1 MAPQRGKGSQMMA
14 QAADVVTLEVQ
25 GMHCAACVG
34 RAERALM
41 AAPGVIGAEVNLA
54 TRRARVRTD
63 GAAEAGA
70 LAAAL
75 TAAGYPAE
83 PVAPAHAGQ
92 TLAEIAGTAE
102 AAPELA
108 EAQAMRARALVAA
121 LLAAPVVVLE
131 MGGHLFPALH
141 HLIAGT
147 IGMRAAWAVQAL
159 FATAVLAGPG
169 RVFIGRGWPALW
181 RGAPDMN
188 SLVAL
193 GTGAAWA
200 YSMVALIA
208 PGAMPEGARA
218 VYFEAAAV
226 IVVLILVGRWLEARA
241 RGRTGAA
248 IRRLVALQ
256 PAEALVETPAGP
268 VLRPVADLRPGD
280 IVILRPGERV
290 ATDGVVIEGA
300 SHVDESMLTGEPVPV
315 AKEAGASV
323 AGGTVNGEGALRLR
337 VTRVGAETLLARI
350 LRAVSEA
357 QGGKLPVQ
365 ALIDRVTL
373 RFVPAVMAVALLTVA
388 GWLILAPAPAL
399 GQALVAGVS
408 VLIIACPCAMGL
420 ATPTSILV
428 GTGRAAEAGVLFR
441 RGEALERLAGVRV
454 VAFDKTG
461 TLTEGRPSLT
471 ETAAAPGRAP
481 DEVLRMAAAVAALSD
496 HPLSRAL
503 AEGARAQGLGALP
516 ARNVTAWPG
525 LGTGGEVAGAR
536 VLIGAARLMA
546 REGVALD
553 PLRAALEDFA
563 RRGAPVV
570 LVAIDGALAG
580 GFAFADPPKAGAR
593 DAIAA
598 LKARGIA
605 VAMVS
610 GDNEAAA
617 RRVATET
624 GIDTVIAGVMP
635 EGKAEAIA
643 ALRTQHPGTLAFVGD
658 GINDAPALAAAD
670 VGIAIGTGTDVAIEA
685 ADVVLVSGDPQGVVA
700 AVGIARATMTNIR
713 QNLFWAFGYNVALIP
728 VAAGVLYPATGWLLS
743 PILAAG
749 AMTLSSV
756 FVLGN
761 ALRLARLPLRGA

>member
-1 MAPQRGKGSQMMA
+1 MMA

-75 TAAGYPAE
+75 TAAGYPAA

-241 RGRTGAA
+241 RGRPGAA
-248 IRRLVALQ
+248 LR
-256 PAEALVETPAGP
+256 
-268 VLRPVADLRPGD
+268 RPVADLRPGD

-461 TLTEGRPSLT
+461 TLTEGRPRLT

-580 GFAFADPPKAGAR
+580 GFAFADPPTAGAR

-617 RRVATET
+617 QRVAAET
-624 GIDTVIAGVMP
+624 GIETVIAGVMP

>member
-1 MAPQRGKGSQMMA
+1 MA
-14 QAADVVTLEVQ
+14 QAAEVVTLDVQ

-34 RAERALM
+34 RAERALL

-63 GAAEAGA
+63 GMADPAR

-83 PVAPAHAGQ
+83 PVAPPHAGQ
-92 TLAEIAGTAE
+92 TLAEIAGAAE

-108 EAQAMRARALVAA
+108 EAREMRARAMVAA

-141 HLIAGT
+141 HLIAGS
-147 IGMRAAWAVQAL
+147 IGMRAAWAIQAL

-169 RVFIGRGWPALW
+169 RVFILRGWPALG

-208 PGAMPEGARA
+208 PAMMPAGAAA

-226 IVVLILVGRWLEARA
+226 IVVLILTGRWLEARA

-248 IRRLVALQ
+248 IRRLIALQ

-268 VLRPVADLRPGD
+268 EARPIAALAVGD
-280 IVILRPGERV
+280 VMILRPGARV
-290 ATDGVVIEGA
+290 PTDGVILEGE
-300 SHVDESMLTGEPVPV
+300 SHIDESMLTGEPLPV
-315 AKEAGASV
+315 ARGAGAPV
-323 AGGTVNGEGALRLR
+323 AGGTINGEGALRVR
-337 VTRVGAETLLARI
+337 VARVGAETLLARI
-350 LRAVSEA
+350 LRAVAEA

-365 ALIDRVTL
+365 ALIDRVTM
-373 RFVPAVMAVALLTVA
+373 RFVPAVMVVAALTVA
-388 GWLILAPAPAL
+388 GWLLLAPAPAL
-399 GQALVAGVS
+399 GPALVAGVS

-441 RGEALERLAGVRV
+441 RGEALERLAGVQV

-461 TLTEGRPSLT
+461 TLTEGRPRLT
-471 ETAAAPGRAP
+471 DAATAPGRAA

-503 AEGARAQGLGALP
+503 AEGAQAQGLAPLP

-525 LGTGGEVAGAR
+525 FGTGGDVAGAR

-546 REGVALD
+546 REGVAPGPLQGALD
-553 PLRAALEDFA
+553 GFAAQ
-563 RRGAPVV
+563 GAPVV
-570 LVAIDGALAG
+570 LVAIDGQIAG
-580 GFAFADPPKAGAR
+580 AYAFADPVKAGAR
-593 DAIAA
+593 AAVAA

-610 GDNEAAA
+610 GDAEAAA
-617 RRVATET
+617 RAVAAET
-624 GIDTVIAGVMP
+624 GIETVIAGVLP
-635 EGKAEAIA
+635 EGKAA
-643 ALRTQHPGTLAFVGD
+643 AVADLRARHPGTLAFVGD

-670 VGIAIGTGTDVAIEA
+670 VGIAMGTGTDVAIEA
-685 ADVVLVSGDPQGVVA
+685 ADVVLVSGAPRGVVA
-700 AVGIARATMTNIR
+700 AVTLARATLRNIR

-761 ALRLARLPLRGA
+761 ALRLSRIELTEG

>member
-1 MAPQRGKGSQMMA
+1 MA
-14 QAADVVTLEVQ
+14 QAAEVVTLDVQ

-34 RAERALM
+34 RAERALL
-41 AAPGVIGAEVNLA
+41 ATPGVIGAEVNLA

-63 GAAEAGA
+63 GMADPAR
-70 LAAAL
+70 LAAVL

-83 PVAPAHAGQ
+83 PVAPPHAGQ
-92 TLAEIAGTAE
+92 TLAEIAGAAE

-108 EAQAMRARALVAA
+108 EAREMRARAIVAA

-131 MGGHLFPALH
+131 MGGHIFPALH

-147 IGMRAAWAVQAL
+147 IGMRAAWFLQAL

-169 RVFIGRGWPALW
+169 RVFIVRGWPALG

-208 PGAMPEGARA
+208 PGMMPAGAAA

-226 IVVLILVGRWLEARA
+226 IVVLILTGRWLEARA

-248 IRRLVALQ
+248 IRRLIALQ
-256 PAEALVETPAGP
+256 PAEALVETPSGP
-268 VLRPVADLRPGD
+268 EARPIAALAVGD
-280 IVILRPGERV
+280 VMILRPGARIP
-290 ATDGVVIEGA
+290 TDGVILEGD
-300 SHVDESMLTGEPVPV
+300 SHIDESMLTGEPLPV
-315 AKEAGASV
+315 ARGAGAPV
-323 AGGTVNGEGALRLR
+323 AGGTINGEGALRVR
-337 VTRVGAETLLARI
+337 VARVGAETLLARI
-350 LRAVSEA
+350 LRAVAEA

-365 ALIDRVTL
+365 ALIDRVTM
-373 RFVPAVMAVALLTVA
+373 RFVPAVMAVAALTVA
-388 GWLILAPAPAL
+388 GWLLLAPAPAL
-399 GQALVAGVS
+399 GPALVAGVS

-441 RGEALERLAGVRV
+441 RGEALERLAGVQV

-461 TLTEGRPSLT
+461 TLTEGRPRLT
-471 ETAAAPGRAP
+471 DAATAPGRAA

-503 AEGARAQGLGALP
+503 AEGARARGLAPLP

-525 LGTGGEVAGAR
+525 FGTGGDVAGAR

-546 REGVALD
+546 REGVAPGPLQGALD
-553 PLRAALEDFA
+553 GFAAQ
-563 RRGAPVV
+563 GAPVV
-570 LVAIDGALAG
+570 LVAIDGQIAG
-580 GFAFADPPKAGAR
+580 AYAFADPVKPGAR
-593 DAIAA
+593 AAVAA

-610 GDNEAAA
+610 GDAEAAA
-617 RRVATET
+617 RAVAAET
-624 GIDTVIAGVMP
+624 GIETVIAGVLP
-635 EGKAEAIA
+635 EGKAA
-643 ALRTQHPGTLAFVGD
+643 AVAELRARHPGTLAFVGD

-670 VGIAIGTGTDVAIEA
+670 VGIAMGTGTDVAIEA
-685 ADVVLVSGDPQGVVA
+685 ADVVLVSGAPRGVVA
-700 AVGIARATMTNIR
+700 AVTLARATLRNIR

-761 ALRLARLPLRGA
+761 ALRLSRIDLTER

>member
-1 MAPQRGKGSQMMA
+1 MSGGAQVARLPDGQRLHLHHGPI
-14 QAADVVTLEVQ
+14 DIVLEAFGPPDAV
-25 GMHCAACVG
+25 AE
-34 RAERALM
+34 AERRAV
-41 AAPGVIGAEVNLA
+41 ARFAPMLAEL
-54 TRRARVRTD
+54 
-63 GAAEAGA
+63 AAELPA
-70 LAAAL
+70 L
-75 TAAGYPAE
+75 
-83 PVAPAHAGQ
+83 
-92 TLAEIAGTAE
+92 
-102 AAPELA
+102 
-108 EAQAMRARALVAA
+108 RSDRAL
-121 LLAAPVVVLE
+121 P
-131 MGGHLFPALH
+131 
-141 HLIAGT
+141 
-147 IGMRAAWAVQAL
+147 
-159 FATAVLAGPG
+159 
-169 RVFIGRGWPALW
+169 
-181 RGAPDMN
+181 
-188 SLVAL
+188 
-193 GTGAAWA
+193 
-200 YSMVALIA
+200 
-208 PGAMPEGARA
+208 
-218 VYFEAAAV
+218 
-226 IVVLILVGRWLEARA
+226 
-241 RGRTGAA
+241 
-248 IRRLVALQ
+248 
-256 PAEALVETPAGP
+256 
-268 VLRPVADLRPGD
+268 
-280 IVILRPGERV
+280 
-290 ATDGVVIEGA
+290 
-300 SHVDESMLTGEPVPV
+300 
-315 AKEAGASV
+315 V
-323 AGGTVNGEGALRLR
+323 AGGV
-337 VTRVGAETLLARI
+337 AR
-350 LRAVSEA
+350 
-357 QGGKLPVQ
+357 
-365 ALIDRVTL
+365 
-373 RFVPAVMAVALLTVA
+373 
-388 GWLILAPAPAL
+388 
-399 GQALVAGVS
+399 
-408 VLIIACPCAMGL
+408 
-420 ATPTSILV
+420 
-428 GTGRAAEAGVLFR
+428 
-441 RGEALERLAGVRV
+441 
-454 VAFDKTG
+454 
-461 TLTEGRPSLT
+461 
-471 ETAAAPGRAP
+471 
-481 DEVLRMAAAVAALSD
+481 RMAAAVAALSD

-593 DAIAA
+593 DAVAA

>member
-1 MAPQRGKGSQMMA
+1 MMA

-75 TAAGYPAE
+75 TAAGYPAA

-200 YSMVALIA
+200 YSMVALVA

-268 VLRPVADLRPGD
+268 VPRPVADLRPGA

-454 VAFDKTG
+454 V
-461 TLTEGRPSLT
+461 
-471 ETAAAPGRAP
+471 
-481 DEVLRMAAAVAALSD
+481 
-496 HPLSRAL
+496 
-503 AEGARAQGLGALP
+503 
-516 ARNVTAWPG
+516 
-525 LGTGGEVAGAR
+525 
-536 VLIGAARLMA
+536 
-546 REGVALD
+546 
-553 PLRAALEDFA
+553 
-563 RRGAPVV
+563 
-570 LVAIDGALAG
+570 
-580 GFAFADPPKAGAR
+580 
-593 DAIAA
+593 
-598 LKARGIA
+598 
-605 VAMVS
+605 
-610 GDNEAAA
+610 
-617 RRVATET
+617 
-624 GIDTVIAGVMP
+624 
-635 EGKAEAIA
+635 
-643 ALRTQHPGTLAFVGD
+643 
-658 GINDAPALAAAD
+658 
-670 VGIAIGTGTDVAIEA
+670 
-685 ADVVLVSGDPQGVVA
+685 
-700 AVGIARATMTNIR
+700 
-713 QNLFWAFGYNVALIP
+713 
-728 VAAGVLYPATGWLLS
+728 
-743 PILAAG
+743 
-749 AMTLSSV
+749 
-756 FVLGN
+756 
-761 ALRLARLPLRGA
+761 

>member
-1 MAPQRGKGSQMMA
+1 MA
-14 QAADVVTLEVQ
+14 QAADVVTLDVQ
-25 GMHCAACVG
+25 GMHCAGCVG
-34 RAERALM
+34 RAERALL
-41 AAPGVIGAEVNLA
+41 ATPGVIGAEVNLA
-54 TRRARVRTD
+54 TRRARVRTEGMAD
-63 GAAEAGA
+63 PAR

-83 PVAPAHAGQ
+83 PVAPTHAGQ
-92 TLAEIAGTAE
+92 TLAEIAGAAE
-102 AAPELA
+102 ATPELA
-108 EAQAMRARALVAA
+108 EAREMRARAIVAA

-131 MGGHLFPALH
+131 MGGHIFPALH
-141 HLIAGT
+141 HLIAGS
-147 IGMRAAWAVQAL
+147 IGMRAAWAIQAL

-169 RVFIGRGWPALW
+169 RVFILRGWPALG

-208 PGAMPEGARA
+208 PGMMPAGAAA

-226 IVVLILVGRWLEARA
+226 IVVLILTGRWLEARA

-248 IRRLVALQ
+248 IRRLIALQ
-256 PAEALVETPAGP
+256 PAEALVETPSGP
-268 VLRPVADLRPGD
+268 EARPIAALAVGD
-280 IVILRPGERV
+280 VMILRPGARV
-290 ATDGVVIEGA
+290 PTDGVILEGD
-300 SHVDESMLTGEPVPV
+300 SHIDESMLTGEPLPV
-315 AKEAGASV
+315 ARGAGAPV
-323 AGGTVNGEGALRLR
+323 AGGTINGEGALRVR
-337 VTRVGAETLLARI
+337 VARVGAETLLARI
-350 LRAVSEA
+350 LRAVAEA

-365 ALIDRVTL
+365 ALIDRVTM
-373 RFVPAVMAVALLTVA
+373 RFVPAVMAVAALTVA
-388 GWLILAPAPAL
+388 GWLLLAPAPAL
-399 GQALVAGVS
+399 GPALVAGVS

-441 RGEALERLAGVRV
+441 RGEALERLAGVQV

-461 TLTEGRPSLT
+461 TLTEGRPRLT
-471 ETAAAPGRAP
+471 DAATAPGRAA

-503 AEGARAQGLGALP
+503 AEGARAQGLAPLP

-525 LGTGGEVAGAR
+525 FGTGGDVAGAR

-546 REGVALD
+546 REGVAPGPLQGALD
-553 PLRAALEDFA
+553 GFAAQ
-563 RRGAPVV
+563 GAPVV
-570 LVAIDGALAG
+570 LVAIDGQIAG
-580 GFAFADPPKAGAR
+580 AYAFADPVKPGAR
-593 DAIAA
+593 AAVAA

-610 GDNEAAA
+610 GDAEAAA
-617 RRVATET
+617 RAVAAET
-624 GIDTVIAGVMP
+624 GIETVIAGVLP
-635 EGKAEAIA
+635 EGKAA
-643 ALRTQHPGTLAFVGD
+643 AVADLRARHPGTLAFVGD

-670 VGIAIGTGTDVAIEA
+670 VGIAMGTGTDVAIEA
-685 ADVVLVSGDPQGVVA
+685 ADVVLVSGAPRGVVA
-700 AVGIARATMTNIR
+700 AVTLARATLRNIR

-761 ALRLARLPLRGA
+761 ALRLSRIELTEG

>member
-1 MAPQRGKGSQMMA
+1 MA
-14 QAADVVTLEVQ
+14 QAAEVVTLDVQ

-34 RAERALM
+34 RAERALL

-63 GAAEAGA
+63 GMADPAR

-83 PVAPAHAGQ
+83 PVAPPHAGQ
-92 TLAEIAGTAE
+92 TLAEIAGAAE

-108 EAQAMRARALVAA
+108 EARAMRARAIVAA

-141 HLIAGT
+141 HLIAGS
-147 IGMRAAWAVQAL
+147 IGMRAAWAIQAL

-169 RVFIGRGWPALW
+169 RVFILRGWPALG

-208 PGAMPEGARA
+208 PAMMPAGAAA

-226 IVVLILVGRWLEARA
+226 IVVLILTGRWLEARA

-248 IRRLVALQ
+248 IRRLIALQ

-268 VLRPVADLRPGD
+268 EARPIAALAVGD
-280 IVILRPGERV
+280 VMILRPGARIP
-290 ATDGVVIEGA
+290 TDGVILEGE
-300 SHVDESMLTGEPVPV
+300 SHIDESMLTGEPLPV
-315 AKEAGASV
+315 ARGAGAPV
-323 AGGTVNGEGALRLR
+323 AGGTINGEGALRVR
-337 VTRVGAETLLARI
+337 VARVGAETLLARI
-350 LRAVSEA
+350 LRAVAEA

-365 ALIDRVTL
+365 ALIDRVTM
-373 RFVPAVMAVALLTVA
+373 RFVPAVMVVAALTVA
-388 GWLILAPAPAL
+388 GWLLLAPAPAL
-399 GQALVAGVS
+399 GPALVAGVS

-441 RGEALERLAGVRV
+441 RGEALERLAGVQV

-461 TLTEGRPSLT
+461 TLTEGRPRLT
-471 ETAAAPGRAP
+471 DAATAPGRAA

-503 AEGARAQGLGALP
+503 AEGARARGLAPLP

-525 LGTGGEVAGAR
+525 FGTGGDVAGAR

-546 REGVALD
+546 REGVAPD
-553 PLRAALEDFA
+553 PLQGALDGFAAQ
-563 RRGAPVV
+563 GAPVV
-570 LVAIDGALAG
+570 LVAIDGQIAG
-580 GFAFADPPKAGAR
+580 AYAFADPVKAGAR
-593 DAIAA
+593 AAVAA

-610 GDNEAAA
+610 GDAEAAA
-617 RRVATET
+617 RAVAAET
-624 GIDTVIAGVMP
+624 GIETVIAGVLP
-635 EGKAEAIA
+635 EGKAA
-643 ALRTQHPGTLAFVGD
+643 AVADLRARHPGTLAFVGD

-670 VGIAIGTGTDVAIEA
+670 VGIAMGTGTDVAIEA
-685 ADVVLVSGDPQGVVA
+685 ADVVLVSGAPRGVVA
-700 AVGIARATMTNIR
+700 AVTLARATLRNIR

-761 ALRLARLPLRGA
+761 ALRLSRIELTEG

>member
-1 MAPQRGKGSQMMA
+1 MA
-14 QAADVVTLEVQ
+14 QAAEVVTLDVQ

-34 RAERALM
+34 RAERALL

-63 GAAEAGA
+63 GMADPAR

-83 PVAPAHAGQ
+83 PVAPPHAGQ
-92 TLAEIAGTAE
+92 TLAEIAGAAE

-108 EAQAMRARALVAA
+108 EARAMRARAIVAA

-141 HLIAGT
+141 HLIAGS
-147 IGMRAAWAVQAL
+147 IGMRAAWAIQAL

-169 RVFIGRGWPALW
+169 RVFILRGWPALG

-208 PGAMPEGARA
+208 PGMMPAGAAA

-226 IVVLILVGRWLEARA
+226 IVVLILTGRWLEARA

-248 IRRLVALQ
+248 IRRLIALQ

-268 VLRPVADLRPGD
+268 EVRPIAALAVGD
-280 IVILRPGERV
+280 VMILRPGARIP
-290 ATDGVVIEGA
+290 TDGVILEGD
-300 SHVDESMLTGEPVPV
+300 SHIDESMLTGEPLPV
-315 AKEAGASV
+315 ARGAGAPV
-323 AGGTVNGEGALRLR
+323 AGGTINGEGALRVR
-337 VTRVGAETLLARI
+337 VARVGAETLLARI
-350 LRAVSEA
+350 LRAVAEA

-365 ALIDRVTL
+365 ALIDRVTM
-373 RFVPAVMAVALLTVA
+373 RFVPAVMVVAALTVA
-388 GWLILAPAPAL
+388 GWLLLAPVPAL
-399 GQALVAGVS
+399 GPALVAGVS

-441 RGEALERLAGVRV
+441 RGEALERLAGVQV

-461 TLTEGRPSLT
+461 TLTEGRPRLT
-471 ETAAAPGRAP
+471 DAATAPGRAA

-503 AEGARAQGLGALP
+503 AEGARTQGLAPLP

-525 LGTGGEVAGAR
+525 FGTGGDVAGAR

-546 REGVALD
+546 REGVAPGPLQGALD
-553 PLRAALEDFA
+553 GFAAQ
-563 RRGAPVV
+563 GAPVV
-570 LVAIDGALAG
+570 LVAIDGQIAG
-580 GFAFADPPKAGAR
+580 AYAFADPVKPGAR
-593 DAIAA
+593 AAVAA

-610 GDNEAAA
+610 GDAEAAA
-617 RRVATET
+617 RAVAAET
-624 GIDTVIAGVMP
+624 GIETVIAGVLP
-635 EGKAEAIA
+635 EGKAA
-643 ALRTQHPGTLAFVGD
+643 AVADLRARHPGTLAFVGD

-670 VGIAIGTGTDVAIEA
+670 VGIAMGTGTDVAIEA
-685 ADVVLVSGDPQGVVA
+685 ADVVLVSGAPRGVVA
-700 AVGIARATMTNIR
+700 AVTLARATLRNIR

-761 ALRLARLPLRGA
+761 ALRLSRIDLTEG

>member
-1 MAPQRGKGSQMMA
+1 MA
-14 QAADVVTLEVQ
+14 QAAEVVTLDVQ

-34 RAERALM
+34 RAERALL

-63 GAAEAGA
+63 GMADPAR

-83 PVAPAHAGQ
+83 PVAPPHAGQ
-92 TLAEIAGTAE
+92 TLAEIAGAAE

-108 EAQAMRARALVAA
+108 EARAMRARAIVAA

-141 HLIAGT
+141 HLIAGS
-147 IGMRAAWAVQAL
+147 IGMRAAWAIQAL

-169 RVFIGRGWPALW
+169 RVFILRGWPALG

-208 PGAMPEGARA
+208 PGMMPAGAAA

-226 IVVLILVGRWLEARA
+226 IVVLILTGRWLEARA

-248 IRRLVALQ
+248 IRRLIALQ

-268 VLRPVADLRPGD
+268 EVRPIAALAVGD
-280 IVILRPGERV
+280 VMILRPGARIP
-290 ATDGVVIEGA
+290 TDGVILEGD
-300 SHVDESMLTGEPVPV
+300 SHIDESMLTGEPLPV
-315 AKEAGASV
+315 ARGAGAPV
-323 AGGTVNGEGALRLR
+323 AGGTINGEGALRVR
-337 VTRVGAETLLARI
+337 VARVGAETLLARI
-350 LRAVSEA
+350 LRAVAEA

-365 ALIDRVTL
+365 ALIDRVTM
-373 RFVPAVMAVALLTVA
+373 RFVPAVMVVAALTVA
-388 GWLILAPAPAL
+388 GWLLLAPVPAL
-399 GQALVAGVS
+399 GPALVAGVS

-441 RGEALERLAGVRV
+441 RGEALERLAGVQV

-461 TLTEGRPSLT
+461 TLTEGRPRLT
-471 ETAAAPGRAP
+471 DAATAPGRAA

-503 AEGARAQGLGALP
+503 AEGARARGLAPLP

-525 LGTGGEVAGAR
+525 FGTGGDVAGAR

-546 REGVALD
+546 REGVAPGPLQGALD
-553 PLRAALEDFA
+553 GFAAQ
-563 RRGAPVV
+563 GAPVV
-570 LVAIDGALAG
+570 LVAIDGQIAG
-580 GFAFADPPKAGAR
+580 AYAFADPVKPGAR
-593 DAIAA
+593 AAVAA

-610 GDNEAAA
+610 GDAEAAA
-617 RRVATET
+617 RAVAAET
-624 GIDTVIAGVMP
+624 GIETVIAGVLP
-635 EGKAEAIA
+635 EGKAA
-643 ALRTQHPGTLAFVGD
+643 AVADLRARHPGTLAFVGD

-670 VGIAIGTGTDVAIEA
+670 VGIAMGTGTDVAIEA
-685 ADVVLVSGDPQGVVA
+685 ADVVLVSGAPRGVVA
-700 AVGIARATMTNIR
+700 AVTLARATLRNIR

-761 ALRLARLPLRGA
+761 ALRLSRIDLTEG